1 MRSIVGNFLEHSRI
15 FYFYNNG
22 QEEIYM
28 GSADWMPRNLDRRV
42 EIIFPVEEEELKSK
56 LKHIL
61 DVQLRDNLK
70 AYRMND
76 EGEYVRIDRRGKVSL
91 SSQAQFCKEAMEQNQ
106 EEIHKWNGRRF
117 IPVWALEENTSDEA

>member
-1 MRSIVGNFLEHSRI
+1 M
-15 FYFYNNG
+15 
-22 QEEIYM
+22 
-28 GSADWMPRNLDRRV
+28 
-42 EIIFPVEEEELKSK
+42 EEEELKSK

-76 EGEYVRIDRRGKVSL
+76 KGEYVRIDRRGKVSL

-106 EEIHKWNGRRF
+106 EEIRKWNGRRF
-117 IPVWALEENTSDEA
+117 VPVWALEETSSDEA